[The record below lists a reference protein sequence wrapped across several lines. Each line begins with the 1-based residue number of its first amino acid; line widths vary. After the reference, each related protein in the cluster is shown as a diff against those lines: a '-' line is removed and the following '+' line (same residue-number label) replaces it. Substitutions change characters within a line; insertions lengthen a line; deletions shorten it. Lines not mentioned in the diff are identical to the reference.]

1 MPRADGLIRRGW
13 KELIPM
19 NVSSPVPPGSAPG
32 DVQSLRGL
40 AVSRGCVVAYRRCP
54 VCGSRLYVSPVPP
67 VHGCDGGCSESAI
80 VRALT
85 TGVPS

>member
-1 MPRADGLIRRGW
+1 MGDPAGL
-13 KELIPM
+13 KELIHM
-19 NVSSPVPPGSAPG
+19 KFTSPVPPGRAPG
-32 DVQSLRGL
+32 DVQSLRGI

-54 VCGSRLYVSPVPP
+54 VCASRLYVSPVPP